1 MMLKLVLSLLL
12 MKYQNYITGFRY
24 LIHYNEYNFLTGKN
38 DINQLTKGSAV
49 VFIFSVVFPKMSLI
63 LLG

>member
-24 LIHYNEYNFLTGKN
+24 LIHYNEY
-38 DINQLTKGSAV
+38 IYIY
-49 VFIFSVVFPKMSLI
+49 IFNR
-63 LLG
+63 